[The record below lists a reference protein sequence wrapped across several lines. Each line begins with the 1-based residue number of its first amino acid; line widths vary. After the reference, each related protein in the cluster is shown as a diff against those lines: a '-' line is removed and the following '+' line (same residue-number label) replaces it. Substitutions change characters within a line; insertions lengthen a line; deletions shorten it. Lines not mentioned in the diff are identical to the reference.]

1 MTRASYASTAWLL
14 IGITRHS
21 AMGWLTMADGRL
33 QFSIEGD
40 VVFDLNAAAIQSVNY
55 PWYYFS
61 GGVKIRSQGDEFRL
75 SFVKPNG
82 AEVAVDRMLAES
94 GNPAALLGALEKFSD
109 IGEGRRA
116 GKRWKEILPER

>member
-1 MTRASYASTAWLL
+1 
-14 IGITRHS
+14 
-21 AMGWLTMADGRL
+21 MGWLTMADGRL

-40 VVFDLNAAAIQSVNY
+40 VVFDLNAAAIQSVHY

-61 GGVKIRSQGDEFRL
+61 GGVKIRYQGDEFRL